1 MKLSRT
7 LAGIF
12 LAVAAFAPAAA
23 QAATPLT
30 GVPTQIRRG
39 FYTEMDLGTFFTLGG
54 EGKSPSDPQAYVGL
68 GAGYDI
74 FATEK
79 HFVSLGLG
87 FSMGTSAGGCFGT
100 VDATGACVGTGI
112 DPETNKARLL
122 SDNWSLT
129 TFEGTAL
136 YGYFVGDRLMLTG
149 RLLGGLGFVQPD
161 AFEKE
166 DASDVLS
173 GPLPLVGGGLGL
185 EWATQFDHFS
195 LGLDAAVKL
204 IVGPNV
210 PGISVAPRVKY
221 TF

>member
-7 LAGIF
+7 IAGI
-12 LAVAAFAPAAA
+12 LLVVAAFAPVAA

-54 EGKSPSDPQAYVGL
+54 EGKSLSDPQAYIGL
-68 GAGYDI
+68 GAGYDV

-87 FSMGTSAGGCFGT
+87 FSMGTSAGGCYGT
-100 VDATGACVGTGI
+100 LVGGKCMGTGI
-112 DPETNKARLL
+112 DPVTESTREL

-129 TFEGTAL
+129 TFEGTAM
-136 YGYFVGDRLMLTG
+136 YGYFVGERLMLTA
-149 RLLGGLGFVQPD
+149 RLLGGLGIVQPD
-161 AFEKE
+161 AFEDGGKLLE
-166 DASDVLS
+166 
-173 GPLPLVGGGLGL
+173 GPLPLVGGGVGL

-195 LGLDAAVKL
+195 LGLDAAMKM

-210 PGISVAPRVKY
+210 PGIAIAPRVKY